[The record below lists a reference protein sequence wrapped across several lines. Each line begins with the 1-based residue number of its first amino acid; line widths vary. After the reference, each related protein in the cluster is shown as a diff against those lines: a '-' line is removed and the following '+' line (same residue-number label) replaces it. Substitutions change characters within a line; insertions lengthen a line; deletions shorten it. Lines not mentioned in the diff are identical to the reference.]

1 MKKFKRVMALCLA
14 LALVV
19 ACFAGCGSNVGMEAV
34 GTVNE
39 EMAAMLPKMELENKT
54 VKFFT
59 HLTEDQLANKD
70 DQYGMDYG
78 LDIFRNVYGGELQ
91 IDPIVNWGEYWNKV
105 SAMYVADQMPD
116 LIQGGYAEFAN
127 FLSQDLIQSVDEYMP
142 GGFDTDLWKGV
153 ASILEDYDWKDKN
166 YIIPYSAGPFALIYF
181 NPKLFEQNGVDSP
194 LDLWEE
200 DNWTWTEF
208 RRIAKEMTMD
218 TDNNGD
224 TDIYGVQVG
233 NAIMEQIIPT
243 TGAQLMT
250 IENDSE
256 IAWHWDDPRIADS
269 ANLWRDMFVT
279 DKSVGGNFPSGTAAM
294 SYFSAY
300 NDNGM
305 NAGWKAPFTDIFA
318 DGVVDFVPLP
328 RYDSVDEHILTT
340 RDQPGILASKST
352 NPEGAAAFMASM
364 RLANSTEYYAS
375 QDGWKQRYYDW
386 GWTDEQI
393 DRAFFEFPELKT
405 IGIVYHSWS
414 GGNPFLPGFYDVF
427 KNKTFAQIRSE
438 NEPKLTKQ
446 SMEYYEVLKNL

>member
-39 EMAAMLPKMELENKT
+39 EMAAMLPKMELENKI

-116 LIQGGYAEFAN
+116 LIQGGYAEFAM

-166 YIIPYSAGPFALIYF
+166 YIIPYSAGPHALIYF

-194 LDLWEE
+194 LDLWE
-200 DNWTWTEF
+200 
-208 RRIAKEMTMD
+208 
-218 TDNNGD
+218 
-224 TDIYGVQVG
+224 
-233 NAIMEQIIPT
+233 
-243 TGAQLMT
+243 
-250 IENDSE
+250 DS
-256 IAWHWDDPRIADS
+256 R
-269 ANLWRDMFVT
+269 
-279 DKSVGGNFPSGTAAM
+279 
-294 SYFSAY
+294 SY
-300 NDNGM
+300 
-305 NAGWKAPFTDIFA
+305 
-318 DGVVDFVPLP
+318 
-328 RYDSVDEHILTT
+328 
-340 RDQPGILASKST
+340 Q
-352 NPEGAAAFMASM
+352 
-364 RLANSTEYYAS
+364 
-375 QDGWKQRYYDW
+375 
-386 GWTDEQI
+386 
-393 DRAFFEFPELKT
+393 
-405 IGIVYHSWS
+405 
-414 GGNPFLPGFYDVF
+414 
-427 KNKTFAQIRSE
+427 
-438 NEPKLTKQ
+438 Q
-446 SMEYYEVLKNL
+446 S